1 MDATPITFHTVVMRE
16 EHAEEICAWAY
27 PPPYNIYGFLPGSR

>member
-27 PPPYNIYGFLPGSR
+27 PPPIISMAFFPGSR